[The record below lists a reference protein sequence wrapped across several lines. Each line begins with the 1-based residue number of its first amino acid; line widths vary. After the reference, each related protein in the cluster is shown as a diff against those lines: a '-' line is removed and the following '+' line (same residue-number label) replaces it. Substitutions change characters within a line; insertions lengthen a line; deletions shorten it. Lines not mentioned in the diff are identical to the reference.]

1 MFTVY
6 FFNHN
11 EIEFFK
17 TYGTERSAELAVM
30 GLKTE
35 GITAWI
41 ETSYFSKFHG
51 EEQS

>member
-11 EIEFFK
+11 QVEFFK
-17 TYGTERSAELAVM
+17 VYNTERKAELAVM

-41 ETSYFSKFHG
+41 EASEKR
-51 EEQS
+51 